1 MAVPVHHGYG
11 VTRFD
16 SQAGEPRSEPADAL
30 DQRSVVEALHVS
42 VDDVLVRA
50 VRERRMQ
57 QVLDEQWVLVR
68 RRRVFDEICGGWL
81 AERRRHR
88 LHPPNSVLRNTRAL
102 SRKRSCR
109 SLSVASGP
117 SVSMTHARAA
127 SRSAHIMAIGATST
141 NEVTLARVGLPARA
155 TF

>member
-88 LHPPNSVLRNTRAL
+88 LHSPNSRCTGHQNGLAEP
-102 SRKRSCR
+102 
-109 SLSVASGP
+109 VASEKGQLD
-117 SVSMTHARAA
+117 VEA
-127 SRSAHIMAIGATST
+127 
-141 NEVTLARVGLPARA
+141 TLAQRPTTQLLRLLDPILRGIAVKE
-155 TF
+155 